1 MKKVKT
7 CRILLTALLL
17 LVVVGIVV
25 YRLMLSTP
33 SEELSPKARVAA
45 ILEEG
50 GCLSC
55 HTANAELPFYAD
67 FPLAGDLIKADIEE
81 GYRAF
86 DIAPLME
93 NPIIA
98 RLYLQVVLVKVMLQQ

>member
-55 HTANAELPFYAD
+55 HTANRGGISRVRHRTSYGGAQWRDA
-67 FPLAGDLIKADIEE
+67 A
-81 GYRAF
+81 
-86 DIAPLME
+86 
-93 NPIIA
+93 
-98 RLYLQVVLVKVMLQQ
+98 